1 VVINY
6 AYSDSDLSTTSS
18 TSGRTLNLQLAGL
31 SKHVLNPTIFYEKA
45 GFGARVSGRYRSSFV
60 SPQIGISELVIS
72 SGSETV
78 VDAQISYEFPDSGI
92 LKGLKLLAQANNLT
106 DEPTRTFFG
115 QEAQTGTIQNFG
127 RTFFLGATY
136 KF

>member
-1 VVINY
+1 MII
-6 AYSDSDLSTTSS
+6 TS
-18 TSGRTLNLQLAGL
+18 A
-31 SKHVLNPTIFYEKA
+31 P
-45 GFGARVSGRYRSSFV
+45 
-60 SPQIGISELVIS
+60 
-72 SGSETV
+72 ETV
-78 VDAQISYEFPDSGI
+78 VDAQLSYEFPESSV

-115 QEAQTGTIQNFG
+115 QQAQTGTIQNFG